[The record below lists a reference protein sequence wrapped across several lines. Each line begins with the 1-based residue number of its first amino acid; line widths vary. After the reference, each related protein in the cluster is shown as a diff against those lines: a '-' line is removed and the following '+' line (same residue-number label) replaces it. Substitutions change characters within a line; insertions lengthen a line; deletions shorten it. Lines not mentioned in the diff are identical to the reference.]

1 MIYILT
7 RVLIMSVKLGVAPI
21 AWSNDDM
28 PELGGDTSLEQCLL
42 EASQAGYI
50 GIESG
55 GKFPKNSSELIP
67 KLNKFHL
74 ELCSGWY
81 GANLRKN
88 SVKEEKLAIQKQL
101 KLFQECNSPCI
112 VFAEVSGS
120 IQSDPNRKLSTRP
133 QMEDEEWKEFCT
145 KISEFGKY
153 LEDQGMPLAYHHHMG
168 TVIETQKDTERL
180 LDNTHDSVK
189 LTLDTGHMLFAKGD
203 SKKILNDYKQRLA
216 HIHCKDIRKKILENS
231 LKQDLSFREAFLE
244 GAFTV
249 PGDGCIDYKPL
260 FDILKKNNYS
270 GWLVVEA
277 EQDPIKANPLE
288 YAIKGYKYLTE
299 TLSKSNIEIY
309 KK

>member
-1 MIYILT
+1 
-7 RVLIMSVKLGVAPI
+7 MSVKLGVAPI

-28 PELGGDTSLEQCLL
+28 PELGGDTTLEQCLE

-50 GIESG
+50 GVESG

-67 KLNKFHL
+67 KLEKYNL
-74 ELCSGWY
+74 SLCSGWY

-88 SVKEEKLAIQKQL
+88 SVNEEKAQLQQQL
-101 KLFQECNSPCI
+101 KLFQDCKSPCL

-120 IQSDPNRKLSTRP
+120 IQGDPNRKLSTRP
-133 QMEDEEWKEFCT
+133 QMNTEEWKNFCE
-145 KISEFGKY
+145 KISEIGKY

-168 TVIETQKDTERL
+168 TVIETQEDTERL
-180 LDNTHDSVK
+180 MEDTHDSVK

-203 SKKILNDYKQRLA
+203 SKKIFENYNSRIK
-216 HIHCKDIRKKILENS
+216 HVHCKDIRKNVLEKS
-231 LKQDLSFREAFLE
+231 LKEDLSFREAFLE

-277 EQDPIKANPLE
+277 EQDPQKANPLE

-299 TLSKSNIEIY
+299 TLKKSNIEIDTN
-309 KK
+309 